1 MDRTQWVVGG
11 SLLLFVVVLL
21 LLCYDCQIGLRQE
34 KGKKNKS
41 KSEDFPQLC
50 GWHVAKILR

>member
-34 KGKKNKS
+34 KEKKNKAV
-41 KSEDFPQLC
+41 FGC
-50 GWHVAKILR
+50 GM